1 MSKVSRALAAAA
13 QRLDPVSDTPMLD
26 AQLLL
31 AHSLGIER
39 EQMLLQETVVLS
51 AEFES
56 LLDRRLAGEPI
67 AYIIGRRA
75 FWTIEL
81 EVTPDV
87 LIPRPDS
94 ETLIEAAVEHFKGT
108 PGPSRVLDLGCG
120 SGALLLAALDQWPS
134 ATGLGIDRSEAAL
147 AVARRNA
154 NHLGMADR
162 AELRA
167 GEWADGITERFDLVL
182 CNPPYIALGAELGPG
197 VAEHEPAEALYAG
210 EDGLDSLRAIAPHI
224 PRLLAPGGL
233 AAIEIGFD
241 QAEAAKALLG
251 TGELATHLACDLA
264 GRPRAILLTFVR

>member
-1 MSKVSRALAAAA
+1 VSEVSWALAAAA
-13 QRLDPVSDTPMLD
+13 RQLEPVSDTPMLD

-39 EQMLLQETVVLS
+39 EQMLLQETVALS
-51 AEFES
+51 AKFDK
-56 LLDRRLAGEPI
+56 LLKRRLAGEPI
-67 AYIIGRRA
+67 AYIIGKRA

-94 ETLIEAAVEHFKGT
+94 ETLIEAAVAHFKGT
-108 PGPSRVLDLGCG
+108 PDPARVLDLGCG

-147 AVARRNA
+147 AVAQRNA

-197 VAEHEPAEALYAG
+197 VADHEPAEALYAG
-210 EDGLDSLRAIAPHI
+210 EDGLDELRAIAPQI
-224 PRLLAPGGL
+224 PRLLAPDGL
-233 AAIEIGFD
+233 AAIEIGSD
-241 QAEAAKALLG
+241 QTEAAKALLG
-251 TGELATHLACDLA
+251 TGELTPRLAHDLA
-264 GRPRAILLTFVR
+264 GRPRAILVTFVR